1 MKVFS
6 KVSVGHHSKVVF
18 FKGVFV
24 ASLVLSLFSS
34 CGKDPENTPA
44 GGGSGGSAACSGPAK
59 SFAADVNAIIQ
70 TSCAT
75 GSGCHGSGCL
85 NGPGPLLTHSQVF
98 NARSTIRSAVS
109 SGRMPPNG
117 ALSATQKNSIIC
129 WIDSGAP
136 NN

>member
-6 KVSVGHHSKVVF
+6 KGNVGRHSKVNSV
-18 FKGVFV
+18 KGVFV
-24 ASLVLSLFSS
+24 ASLVLSLFFA
-34 CGKDPENTPA
+34 CGKDPENAPG
-44 GGGSGGSAACSGPAK
+44 GGGSGGSTACSSPAK

-75 GSGCHGSGCL
+75 GSGCHGSGSL
-85 NGPGPLLTHSQVF
+85 VGPGPLLTYLQVF
-98 NARSTIRSAVS
+98 NARSSIRSAVS

-117 ALSATQKNSIIC
+117 GLSATQKNSIIC

>member
-6 KVSVGHHSKVVF
+6 KVNVDHYSKF
-18 FKGVFV
+18 NFIKGVFV
-24 ASLVLSLFSS
+24 ASLVLSLFVA
-34 CGKDPENTPA
+34 CGKNPEDAP
-44 GGGSGGSAACSGPAK
+44 GGAGSGGSADCSGPAK
-59 SFAADVNAIIQ
+59 SFSADVNSIIQ

-75 GSGCHGSGCL
+75 GSGCHGSGSF
-85 NGPGPLLTHSQVF
+85 NGPGPLLTYSQVF
-98 NARSTIRSAVS
+98 NARSTIRSEVS

-117 ALSATQKNSIIC
+117 GLSATQKNSIIC